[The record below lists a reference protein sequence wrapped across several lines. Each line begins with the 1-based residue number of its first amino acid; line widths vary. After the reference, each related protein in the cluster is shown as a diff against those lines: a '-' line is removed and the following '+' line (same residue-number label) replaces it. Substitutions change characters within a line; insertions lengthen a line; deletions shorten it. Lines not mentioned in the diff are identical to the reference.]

1 MNECPRE
8 QETLDHVRAGRWP
21 NGCDEEMRAHVATC
35 ESCDGSVKVA
45 TLMAADY
52 RAAMSTARVPSSGL
66 VWWRVQR
73 RAREEAE
80 HNAARVVTL
89 VQGVSV
95 AVGVAVTV
103 GITGADRVSETLR
116 VAFDFTTLSYLGVPL
131 LFAVTAWLAIAPVAL
146 YLAVSR
152 D

>member
-1 MNECPRE
+1 MSECPRE

-21 NGCDEEMRAHVATC
+21 NGCDEDVRAHVAAC
-35 ESCDGSVKVA
+35 ASCGGSVQVA

-52 RAAMSTARVPSSGL
+52 RAALRTARVPSSGL

-73 RAREEAE
+73 RAREDAE
-80 HNAARVVTL
+80 RNAARVVTM

-95 AVGVAVTV
+95 AVGVAVAV
-103 GITGADRVSETLR
+103 GITGADRVSATLR
-116 VAFDFTTLSYLGVPL
+116 AFDFATLSYLGMPL